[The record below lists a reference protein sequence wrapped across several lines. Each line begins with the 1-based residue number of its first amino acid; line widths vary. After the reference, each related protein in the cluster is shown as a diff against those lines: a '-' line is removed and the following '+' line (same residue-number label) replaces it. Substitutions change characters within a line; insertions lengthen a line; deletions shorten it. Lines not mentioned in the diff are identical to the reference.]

1 MRCGLIP
8 ANEALSHQVVEV
20 VVRGADGEDRLPSRR
35 PRVGMMWLVGTR
47 VNSPKNDD
55 PSLAQTA
62 NLVASDHVDEQRY
75 AINSLP
81 SLWA

>member
-1 MRCGLIP
+1 
-8 ANEALSHQVVEV
+8 
-20 VVRGADGEDRLPSRR
+20 
-35 PRVGMMWLVGTR
+35 MMWLVGTR

-62 NLVASDHVDEQRY
+62 NLVASVHVDEQRY
-75 AINSLP
+75 AINRLP

>member
-1 MRCGLIP
+1 M
-8 ANEALSHQVVEV
+8 
-20 VVRGADGEDRLPSRR
+20 RGADGEDRLPSRR
-35 PRVGMMWLVGTR
+35 PRVGMMWLVGTRVPR

-75 AINSLP
+75 AINRLP